1 MHESSFGFCMDM
13 LNRSGGF
20 INLILRHKVN
30 KNIKAH
36 ILSDEEM
43 REIGFTDRNQKNWYF
58 CRKVASDI
66 TFNVT
71 IPKDGSDI
79 EIVTLDEDWLQ
90 PYDFQYIL
98 ERNPKLEYANKVK
111 QATEDWMKY
120 LINRG
125 VLSGWECG
133 DYI

>member
-1 MHESSFGFCMDM
+1 MD
-13 LNRSGGF
+13 
-20 INLILRHKVN
+20 KVEVNSKGTN

-36 ILSDEEM
+36 ILSDERM
-43 REIGFTDRNQKNWYF
+43 REIGFTDRNQKDWYF
-58 CRKVASDI
+58 CKRVAGDI

-111 QATEDWMKY
+111 SGTEDWMKY

-125 VLSGWECG
+125 VLSGWEQG